1 MKLLGNMFILDEMLQ
16 SDIFRLHTNAS
27 HPIYKAH
34 FPQHPVTPGVCI
46 VKLIE
51 DLMAQRLGINL
62 QLKRVKNLKFIQPII
77 PSEALNLEVNFQ
89 EMQMKDGF
97 VWGKGAITSGETVFT
112 KFSLQ
117 FEKIN

>member
-1 MKLLGNMFILDEMLQ
+1 MKLLGDMFIVDENPQ
-16 SDIFRLHTNAS
+16 SGIFRLHTNAS
-27 HPIYKAH
+27 HPIYKDH

-51 DLMAQRLGINL
+51 ELTEQRLGVNV

-77 PSEALNLEVNFQ
+77 PSQALELEVGFQ
-89 EMQMKDGF
+89 EMQLKDGF
-97 VWGKGAITSGETVFT
+97 AWVKGAITSDGVTFT
-112 KFSLQ
+112 KFSLL